1 MINEERNIIK
11 DKSFKFSLQII
22 QLYKELQSNKEYVL
36 SKQLL
41 RSGTSIGANVSES
54 EAAITKKDFIHK
66 LSISSKEARESLYWL
81 ELLEQSRLVD
91 LDYTTYIKNV
101 KELIRILTSIIK
113 TSQASLK
120 K

>member
-1 MINEERNIIK
+1 MKKENIIK

>member
-1 MINEERNIIK
+1 MMKENIIK
-11 DKSFKFSLQII
+11 DKSFKFSLRII

-41 RSGTSIGANVSES
+41 TSGTSIGANVSES

-81 ELLEQSRLVD
+81 ELLEESQLVA
-91 LDYTTYIKNV
+91 LNYSSYIEDV
-101 KELIRILTSIIK
+101 KELIRILTFIIK

>member
-1 MINEERNIIK
+1 MKENIIK
-11 DKSFKFSLQII
+11 DKSFKFSLRII

-81 ELLEQSRLVD
+81 ELLEQSQLVA
-91 LDYTTYIKNV
+91 LNYTSYIKDV